1 MHSFSSPFG
10 ACTQCTFNYGPKCR
24 FLWLQIRIFPTPKMR
39 LFPAS
44 ALMALGCWHRWL
56 CDYSELSEWE
66 PPTKAPGLC
75 QGPRSA
81 SNALPVP
88 QNTTSG
94 QESKPNQN
102 QNSVFPQHTVRCQL
116 RLRTNEF
123 FCSEDHAAC
132 CPLDMVG
139 QLGWRREVTA
149 GLQSLD
155 RARTI
160 QAVKYSRDK
169 TLWKTDRL
177 VCVTPA
183 DLTGRAERQRKDG

>member
-1 MHSFSSPFG
+1 MMCDWQDSINIQIFGHLSLSLRGLFAPILSPFG
-10 ACTQCTFNYGPKCR
+10 PCTQCTFNYGPKCR
-24 FLWLQIRIFPTPKMR
+24 FLWIFPTPKMR

-56 CDYSELSEWE
+56 CDYSELSKWE

-102 QNSVFPQHTVRCQL
+102 QNSVFPQLHTVRCQL

-132 CPLDMVG
+132 CPLDMASWDG
-139 QLGWRREVTA
+139 E
-149 GLQSLD
+149 
-155 RARTI
+155 
-160 QAVKYSRDK
+160 
-169 TLWKTDRL
+169 
-177 VCVTPA
+177 
-183 DLTGRAERQRKDG
+183 ER

>member
-1 MHSFSSPFG
+1 MHPFSSPFG
-10 ACTQCTFNYGPKCR
+10 VCTQCTFNYGPKCR

-56 CDYSELSEWE
+56 CDYSELSKWE
-66 PPTKAPGLC
+66 PPTKAPGPC

-94 QESKPNQN
+94 QESKPNRN
-102 QNSVFPQHTVRCQL
+102 QNSVFPQLHTVRCQL

-123 FCSEDHAAC
+123 FVQRITRPVALLTWPAGMEKRGNGWCSI
-132 CPLDMVG
+132 PG
-139 QLGWRREVTA
+139 QDWEQSRRLNIP
-149 GLQSLD
+149 GI
-155 RARTI
+155 RRF
-160 QAVKYSRDK
+160 
-169 TLWKTDRL
+169 
-177 VCVTPA
+177 
-183 DLTGRAERQRKDG
+183 GRRIVWFV